1 MKLCFNLDDDDG
13 DKKGDSD
20 DDSKND
26 DASGR
31 NIVVTI
37 KMAKCSL
44 PLSDSTWCLISTQ
57 GIVNIRKKTIY
68 IGEKAGLY

>member
-1 MKLCFNLDDDDG
+1 MKLCFNLDDDDDDDG
-13 DKKGDSD
+13 DKKGDSG

-26 DASGR
+26 DAGGR

-44 PLSDSTWCLISTQ
+44 PLPDPTWCLIST
-57 GIVNIRKKTIY
+57 
-68 IGEKAGLY
+68 

>member
-13 DKKGDSD
+13 DKKGDSG

-44 PLSDSTWCLISTQ
+44 PLPDSTWCLIST
-57 GIVNIRKKTIY
+57 
-68 IGEKAGLY
+68 

>member
-1 MKLCFNLDDDDG
+1 MKLCFNLDDDG
-13 DKKGDSD
+13 DEKGDSG

-26 DASGR
+26 DAGDR

-44 PLSDSTWCLISTQ
+44 PLPDPMWCLIST
-57 GIVNIRKKTIY
+57 
-68 IGEKAGLY
+68 